1 MKISRLTDNKSIG
14 NSLRLARGVM
24 TASISLA
31 FTCLGSTSA
40 TAAADLSYLQG
51 LLASTPEGGWVQVNT
66 NKFSDAWPSTL
77 DGGVPNSDP
86 AAIVHAWSSFAWD
99 SARGDL
105 LLFGGGHANYA
116 GNEMYVW
123 QGSDG
128 AWTRG
133 SLPSRLER
141 YGTTSTFLRWTMLLH
156 SPPILTITI
165 FMYL

>member
-1 MKISRLTDNKSIG
+1 
-14 NSLRLARGVM
+14 M

-66 NKFSDAWPSTL
+66 NKFSDAWPYS
-77 DGGVPNSDP
+77 GWRR
-86 AAIVHAWSSFAWD
+86 AKFRSSGHCSCLEFFCLGLGSWRPTA
-99 SARGDL
+99 
-105 LLFGGGHANYA
+105 FGGGHANYA